1 MEKLKRP
8 MVSLQT
14 FKEYKDIDV
23 PKRLMKYVLVWC
35 SSGEARIVV
44 DEKEL
49 VLVPKSVLTI
59 TSGQVHYLKP
69 LEGCKG
75 FILEFTLDFFCK
87 TDSDIELIFQNGLF
101 CHFAMNEVIPV
112 ADYGFVEEQLET
124 IRAEIKNEP
133 YQHLISIHSRI
144 ELILVEINRSKIARG
159 DEIWKPDALFL
170 KFLELV
176 RSDFE
181 QNIPVG
187 RYAELLE
194 TTEAKLN
201 ERAKLHT
208 GKTAQNVIYGLIVS
222 EAKRL
227 LTYEKLIVKEVAF
240 QLGFSD
246 PFYFSNFFKKH
257 TGQSPKAYQTQYALI

>member
-1 MEKLKRP
+1 

-14 FKEYKDIDV
+14 FEQNKDIDV
-23 PKRLMKYVLVWC
+23 PRRLMKYVLIYC
-35 SSGEARIVV
+35 SSGQLQVVV

-49 VLVPKSVLTI
+49 VLLPRSVLTI
-59 TSGQVHYLKP
+59 TSGQVHYVKQFDGA
-69 LEGCKG
+69 EGH
-75 FILEFTLDFFCK
+75 ILEFTLDFFCK

-112 ADYGFVEEQLET
+112 SDPKLVADQLDT
-124 IRAEIKNEP
+124 IGTELKDEP

-170 KFLELV
+170 KFLESV
-176 RSDFE
+176 RSNFE
-181 QNIPVG
+181 LNHPVA
-187 RYAELLE
+187 RFAELLD

-201 ERAKLHT
+201 ELAKLHT
-208 GKTAQNVIYGLIVS
+208 GKTAQNVIYGLLVS

-257 TGQSPKAYQTQYALI
+257 TGQSPKAYQTRYALI